1 MSDRSCIFL
10 FSGLNSVGQL
20 GRAPPTSDKLKLYMT
35 PMPIDAPDFLAGEE
49 IIGVDTGHN
58 HMIVGT
64 SRGRAFTCGCNA
76 NGQLGIGASDTNRHY
91 KLTLVSLPEGTR
103 VVQVAAGC
111 ETSHV
116 LDSKGKIFS
125 VGKGTGTSLSA
136 PPLVRLTS

>member
-1 MSDRSCIFL
+1 M
-10 FSGLNSVGQL
+10 NHVGQL
-20 GRAPPTSDKLKLYMT
+20 GRAPPTSDRSKLYMT
-35 PMPIDAPDFLAGEE
+35 PMPIDAPDFLAGEK

-64 SRGRAFTCGCNA
+64 SRGHAFACGCNA
-76 NGQLGIGASDTNRHY
+76 NGQLGIGASDTNCHY
-91 KLTLVSLPEGTR
+91 KLTRVSLPEETL
-103 VVQVAAGC
+103 VVQVAAGG

-125 VGKGTGTSLSA
+125 VGKATGTSLST